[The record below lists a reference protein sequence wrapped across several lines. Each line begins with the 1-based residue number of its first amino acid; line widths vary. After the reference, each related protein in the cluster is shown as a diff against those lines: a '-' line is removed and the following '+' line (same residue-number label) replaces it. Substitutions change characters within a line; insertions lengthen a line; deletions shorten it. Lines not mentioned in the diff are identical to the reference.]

1 MAENTKKPR
10 RKLAEL
16 VVASMDQQSL
26 INYAQAALEV
36 DYEESPD
43 AYFQGDAQAYDL
55 EGVMKKWSADLK

>member
-1 MAENTKKPR
+1 MTENTKKHR

-16 VVASMDQQSL
+16 VVASMDQQTL

-55 EGVMKKWSADLK
+55 CRS

>member
-1 MAENTKKPR
+1 MTENTKKHR

-43 AYFQGDAQAYDL
+43 AYFQGDAEAYDL
-55 EGVMKKWSADLK
+55 KGVMKKWSDALK